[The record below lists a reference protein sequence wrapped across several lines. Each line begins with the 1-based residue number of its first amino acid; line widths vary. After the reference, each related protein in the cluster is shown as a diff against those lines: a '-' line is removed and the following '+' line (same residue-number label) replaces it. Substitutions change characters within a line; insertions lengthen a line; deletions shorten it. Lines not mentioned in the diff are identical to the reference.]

1 MISCNGKS
9 FQTFISNETIQA
21 RLKEL
26 ATEINQD
33 YAEKKPLFI
42 GVLNGCFRL
51 TGDLFNYID
60 IESEISFVKLKSY
73 VGTQSSGKVSTMIG
87 LNEDLKGRHLVI
99 VEDIVDTG
107 RTMFQFLQELEKLEP
122 ASVTVM
128 ALLTKPDALE
138 HDVALKY
145 VGFEVPNLFLI
156 GYGLDYDGLGRHYND
171 IYQIVE

>member
-26 ATEINQD
+26 AIEINQD
-33 YAEKKPLFI
+33 YTEKKPLFI

-73 VGTQSSGKVSTMIG
+73 VGTQSSRNVTTMIG
-87 LNEDLKGRHLVI
+87 LNENLKGRHLII